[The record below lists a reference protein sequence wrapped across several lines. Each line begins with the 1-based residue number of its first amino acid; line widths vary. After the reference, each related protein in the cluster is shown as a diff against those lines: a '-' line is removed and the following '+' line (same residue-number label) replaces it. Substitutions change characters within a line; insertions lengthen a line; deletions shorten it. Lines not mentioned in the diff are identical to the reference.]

1 MCRECLHGNT
11 KIQNVQSNILSGRN
25 PLPGHDFPQTS
36 LTNAPVWNIFWEMS
50 LREIV
55 DKYLAASGGYGK
67 VVPLSALGL
76 SRAEAEKTFGVLD
89 EDYNISRF
97 FHFQCAAG
105 ANFTINGFPQSHIS
119 IDDGIK
125 SIL

>member
-1 MCRECLHGNT
+1 MT
-11 KIQNVQSNILSGRN
+11 
-25 PLPGHDFPQTS
+25 
-36 LTNAPVWNIFWEMS
+36 

-55 DKYLAASGGYGK
+55 DKYLAAAGTYGK
-67 VVPLSALGL
+67 TVPLSALGL
-76 SRAEAEKTFGVLD
+76 SRTEAEKAFSVLD

-105 ANFTINGFPQSHIS
+105 ANFTINGFPQSHVS
-119 IDDGIK
+119 IDGEIQ

>member
-1 MCRECLHGNT
+1 VSFDLEWHLAYFVGVGMT
-11 KIQNVQSNILSGRN
+11 
-25 PLPGHDFPQTS
+25 
-36 LTNAPVWNIFWEMS
+36 

-55 DKYLAASGGYGK
+55 DRYLAASGGYGK
-67 VVPLSALGL
+67 TVSLSALGL
-76 SRAEAEKTFGVLD
+76 SRAEAERAFSVLD

-105 ANFTINGFPQSHIS
+105 ANYQINGFAQSHVS
-119 IDDGIK
+119 IDAEVQ

>member
-1 MCRECLHGNT
+1 
-11 KIQNVQSNILSGRN
+11 
-25 PLPGHDFPQTS
+25 
-36 LTNAPVWNIFWEMS
+36 MS

-67 VVPLSALGL
+67 TVALSALGL
-76 SRAEAEKTFGVLD
+76 SRADAEKTFDVLD
-89 EDYNISRF
+89 EDYNISRY

-105 ANFTINGFPQSHIS
+105 ANFTINGFPQTHLS
-119 IDDGIK
+119 IDPEIQ